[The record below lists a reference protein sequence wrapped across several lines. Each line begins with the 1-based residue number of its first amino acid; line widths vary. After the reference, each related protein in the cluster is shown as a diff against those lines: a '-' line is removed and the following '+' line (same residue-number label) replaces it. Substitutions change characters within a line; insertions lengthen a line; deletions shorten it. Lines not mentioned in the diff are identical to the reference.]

1 MCTVCTI
8 YVHFVWSMYTECEQ
22 CMYYVFVGC
31 SDWTW
36 LSETNKETF
45 WILITPVLW
54 SCINRCVSLC
64 VLINQQV
71 SDTNSQ
77 KINIQFDT
85 VTVRK
90 HEFAVIWCWV
100 GMGEEIEDFC
110 YIPTCIVHS
119 KILNNQQTFINNKA
133 K

>member
-1 MCTVCTI
+1 MLGLDLV
-8 YVHFVWSMYTECEQ
+8 VRDEQ
-22 CMYYVFVGC
+22 G
-31 SDWTW
+31 
-36 LSETNKETF
+36 N
-45 WILITPVLW
+45 ILNPDNTSVVELYKQ
-54 SCINRCVSLC
+54 VC

-85 VTVRK
+85 VIVRK

-119 KILNNQQTFINNKA
+119 KILNNQQTFTNNKA